1 MGGEAGDGCV
11 KRFMS
16 LLYGVLRVP
25 AFGGGVWRGCRHA
38 AKPCPGSRG
47 LQTSRGV
54 TVAGTGLVSCLFQ
67 PLEHRKDRGN
77 VEIPCCPPGRRLAGV
92 RVTQGVLKNKD
103 QAPQPG

>member
-1 MGGEAGDGCV
+1 MLPAFLGEQQLGGEAGDGCV

-38 AKPCPGSRG
+38 AKPCPGSQG

-67 PLEHRKDRGN
+67 PMEHRKDRGN
-77 VEIPCCPPGRRLAGV
+77 VWKCLAALLVGGLLV
-92 RVTQGVLKNKD
+92 SG
-103 QAPQPG
+103 